1 MLSLVAHVVFI
12 INLHPQFIFELVCG
26 LQGAWPIW
34 AMVYRGCGLYGP
46 WFMGA
51 WSTGGV
57 VCEGEQMEQ
66 VWEVEQVEEEQESQ
80 QEVE

>member
-12 INLHPQFIFELVCG
+12 IDLHPQFIFELVCG
-26 LQGAWPIW
+26 LQGAWSI
-34 AMVYRGCGLYGP
+34 V
-46 WFMGA
+46 
-51 WSTGGV
+51 GV

>member
-1 MLSLVAHVVFI
+1 MGH
-12 INLHPQFIFELVCG
+12 G
-26 LQGAWPIW
+26 LQGAWSI
-34 AMVYRGCGLYGP
+34 V
-46 WFMGA
+46 
-51 WSTGGV
+51 GV